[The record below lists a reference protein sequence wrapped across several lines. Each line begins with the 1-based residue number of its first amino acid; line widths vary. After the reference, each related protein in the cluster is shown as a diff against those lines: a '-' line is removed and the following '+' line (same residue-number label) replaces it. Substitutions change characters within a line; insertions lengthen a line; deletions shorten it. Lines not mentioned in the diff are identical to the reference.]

1 MRESER
7 ERGRGSERGEREVT
21 HIQGSNKPP
30 TILHVCAAS
39 HPILVKSLPWTTRK
53 ADVRFLTSWPERE
66 RESSS
71 RDSVR
76 GQWLK
81 TMLTSPSGSE

>member
-21 HIQGSNKPP
+21 HIQGSNEPP
-30 TILHVCAAS
+30 TTCMCWHTAAS
-39 HPILVKSLPWTTRK
+39 YPILVKSLPWTTRK

-66 RESSS
+66 RPVHV
-71 RDSVR
+71 SVR

-81 TMLTSPSGSE
+81 TTLTSPSGSE